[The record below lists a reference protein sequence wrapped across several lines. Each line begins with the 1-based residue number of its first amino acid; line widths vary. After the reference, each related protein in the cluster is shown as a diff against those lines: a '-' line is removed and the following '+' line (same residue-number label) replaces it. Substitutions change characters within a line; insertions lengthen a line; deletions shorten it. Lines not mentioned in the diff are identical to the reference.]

1 MGGFYMFAVGV
12 DVSNGRSTVAVLQ
25 SKTKVL
31 IKPFEVSHTPEALGR
46 LVDKLNSLDGE
57 TKVIMEHTGRYYE
70 SIAMFLNEEG
80 FFVSALNPLLFK
92 GYQDGVSV
100 HPVKTDKADAVMIA
114 KLGLDKWD
122 LLRQYEPM
130 DTIRYQLKTL
140 NTQFQLASKSK
151 TAFTNNLIALLEQN
165 YPGIRK
171 HFASPTRSDGSDKWV
186 DYVET
191 FWHLDCIR
199 KLSLNAFAERYLKFC
214 QRHKYNFSEEKV
226 AELYRHAHSTI
237 ALVPKS
243 AVSKLMVKEAVTQLK
258 TVSRTVETYRSEM
271 NQLASQ
277 LPEYNA
283 VMGMRGVGPSMGPQL
298 MAEIGDIRRF
308 PHRNSIISFAGLDP
322 KKDDSGDKV
331 SKTGKSSKRGSPYL
345 RKTLFV
351 IMNLLIQMK
360 PIDDP
365 VYQFLDKKRSEGKP
379 YYVYMNAG
387 GTKFLRIYY
396 GKVRDCLKEQG
407 LWNQPMIESGN
418 SD

>member
-1 MGGFYMFAVGV
+1 MFAVGV

-25 SKTKVL
+25 TKKKVIL
-31 IKPFEVSHTPEALGR
+31 KPFEVPHTPDALGR
-46 LVDKLNSLDGE
+46 LVDKLNSLDEE
-57 TKVIMEHTGRYYE
+57 TKIIMEHTGRYYE
-70 SIAMFLNEEG
+70 SIALFLNSKG

-92 GYQDGVSV
+92 DYQEGVSV
-100 HPVKTDKADAVMIA
+100 HAVKTDKADAVMIA
-114 KLGLDKWD
+114 KFGLDKWD
-122 LLRQYEPM
+122 ELRQYEPM

-171 HFASPTRSDGSDKWV
+171 HFPSPARPDGSEKWV
-186 DYVET
+186 DYVGT
-191 FWHLDCIR
+191 FWHIDCVR
-199 KLSLNAFAERYLKFC
+199 KLSLNTFTERYLKFC
-214 QRHKYNFSEEKV
+214 RKHGYNFSEEKV

-243 AVSKLMVKEAVTQLK
+243 DISKLMVKEAVNQLGSI
-258 TVSRTVETYRSEM
+258 SRTVETYRAEM
-271 NQLASQ
+271 NRLASQ
-277 LPEYNA
+277 LPEYKT
-283 VMGMRGVGPSMGPQL
+283 VMGMYGVGPSMGPQL

-308 PHRNSIISFAGLDP
+308 PQKNSIIAFAGIDP
-322 KKDDSGDKV
+322 EKDDSGDKV
-331 SKTGKSSKRGSPYL
+331 KKSNKSTKRGSPYL

-351 IMNLLIQMK
+351 IMDILIQRK
-360 PIDDP
+360 PADDP

-379 YYVYMNAG
+379 YYVYMTAG

-407 LWNQPMIESGN
+407 LWDQPMIESSN

>member
-1 MGGFYMFAVGV
+1 MFAVGV

-25 SKTKVL
+25 TKKKVIL
-31 IKPFEVSHTPEALGR
+31 KPFEVPHTPDALGR
-46 LVDKLNSLDGE
+46 LVDKLNSLDEE
-57 TKVIMEHTGRYYE
+57 TKIIMEHTGRYYE
-70 SIAMFLNEEG
+70 SIALFLNSKG

-92 GYQDGVSV
+92 DYQEGVSV
-100 HPVKTDKADAVMIA
+100 HAVKTDKADAVMIA
-114 KLGLDKWD
+114 KFGLDKWD
-122 LLRQYEPM
+122 ELRQYQPM

-171 HFASPTRSDGSDKWV
+171 HFPSPARPDGSEKWV
-186 DYVET
+186 DYVGT
-191 FWHLDCIR
+191 FWHIDCVR
-199 KLSLNAFAERYLKFC
+199 KLSLNAFTERYLKFC
-214 QRHKYNFSEEKV
+214 RKHGYNFSEEKV

-243 AVSKLMVKEAVTQLK
+243 DISKLMVKEAVNQLDSI
-258 TVSRTVETYRSEM
+258 SRTVETYRAEM
-271 NQLASQ
+271 NRLASQ
-277 LPEYNA
+277 LPEYKT
-283 VMGMRGVGPSMGPQL
+283 VMGMYGVGPSMGPQL

-308 PHRNSIISFAGLDP
+308 PQKNSIIAFAGIDP
-322 KKDDSGDKV
+322 EKDDSGDKV
-331 SKTGKSSKRGSPYL
+331 KKSNKSTKRGSPYL
-345 RKTLFV
+345 RTTLFV
-351 IMNLLIQMK
+351 IMDILIQLK
-360 PIDDP
+360 PADDP

-379 YYVYMNAG
+379 YYVYMTAG

-407 LWNQPMIESGN
+407 LWDQPTIESGN

>member
-1 MGGFYMFAVGV
+1 MFAVGV

-25 SKTKVL
+25 TKNKVIL
-31 IKPFEVSHTPEALGR
+31 KPFEVPHTPEALGR
-46 LVDKLNSLDGE
+46 LVDKLNSLDEE

-70 SIAMFLNEEG
+70 SIAMFLNSKG

-92 GYQDGVSV
+92 DYPDGISV
-100 HPVKTDKADAVMIA
+100 HAVKTDKADAVMIA
-114 KLGLDKWD
+114 KFGLDKWD
-122 LLRQYEPM
+122 ELRQYEPM
-130 DTIRYQLKTL
+130 DTTRYQLKTL

-171 HFASPTRSDGSDKWV
+171 HLTSPARSDGSEKWV
-186 DYVET
+186 DYVGT
-191 FWHLDCIR
+191 FWHIDCIR
-199 KLSLNAFAERYLKFC
+199 KLSLNAFTERYLKFC
-214 QRHKYNFSEEKV
+214 QKHGYNFSEEKV

-243 AVSKLMVKEAVTQLK
+243 DISKLMVKEAVNQLNS
-258 TVSRTVETYRSEM
+258 VSRTVETYRAEM
-271 NQLASQ
+271 NRLASQ
-277 LPEYNA
+277 LPEYKT
-283 VMGMRGVGPSMGPQL
+283 VMGMYGVGPSVGPQL

-308 PHRNSIISFAGLDP
+308 PQRNSIIAFAGIDP

-351 IMNLLIQMK
+351 IMDVLLRNK
-360 PIDDP
+360 PADDP

-379 YYVYMNAG
+379 YYVYMTAG

-407 LWNQPMIESGN
+407 LWDQPMIESGN